1 MQYDYTVE
9 QLLDEN
15 LKNVDGESNIEVR
28 KRMLSFFEDLIKK
41 EHGKKFAVISHG
53 AGIKYFLQNWCEY
66 SKEKDSMIYNK
77 NILCPRKIEYTGIIK
92 LEVLEK
98 NICNIEYI

>member
-1 MQYDYTVE
+1 MKKLEEKMQYDYTVE

-66 SKEKDSMIYNK
+66 VFRDTF
-77 NILCPRKIEYTGIIK
+77 RKQLDNIIK
-92 LEVLEK
+92 
-98 NICNIEYI
+98 